1 MSQPQGPAPD
11 GPLRLWGQALAAAA
25 AGIVAMGVVA
35 AIGLQAAGAGDLP
48 GYAFPHVVA
57 AAVTVAAG
65 GTVALTG
72 NAGDIAQAHAALDA
86 VPLSVTLAGALAT
99 AAVFLRPLRHRA
111 VATGREL
118 LARIARTAV
127 CWLVFLL
134 LVALAAHHTFT
145 ISVGNDLADRIGA
158 EIGATP
164 TVGFGADVPATLATG
179 LLWLLA
185 LLALA
190 FLVSRRAPLPS
201 PLLRPATSLRPP
213 AFAMALVLLTYV
225 AVALITAVVVLI
237 TKGHPAQT
245 VAVVFL
251 GLPNLA
257 WLALGI
263 GTGGAWSGHVDKA
276 IGLPVPQVL
285 DHILRTRHGQ
295 RTLDLG
301 AVVAQDARGWLLVA
315 LAAVVLLTAAFLAAV
330 RSPATTPLWR
340 HATTMAAALAITL
353 LAVGLLT
360 RILAHYGLSLFG
372 VGDLGGNLGG
382 EVVLLP
388 QLPRLFLAG
397 AASGLV
403 TGAAGSL
410 AARRVRHRGEVGE
423 RRPPA

>member
-1 MSQPQGPAPD
+1 M
-11 GPLRLWGQALAAAA
+11 
-25 AGIVAMGVVA
+25 
-35 AIGLQAAGAGDLP
+35 
-48 GYAFPHVVA
+48 
-57 AAVTVAAG
+57 
-65 GTVALTG
+65 
-72 NAGDIAQAHAALDA
+72 
-86 VPLSVTLAGALAT
+86 TLAGALAT

-118 LARIARTAV
+118 LARLARTTV
-127 CWLVFLL
+127 CWLLL
-134 LVALAAHHTFT
+134 LLCVALAAHHTFT

-164 TVGFGADVPATLATG
+164 TVGFGADVPATLGTG
-179 LLWLLA
+179 LLWVLA
-185 LLALA
+185 LLALT
-190 FLVSRRAPLPS
+190 FLVSRRAPLSS
-201 PLLRPATSLRPP
+201 PLLRLATALRPP
-213 AFAMALVLLTYV
+213 AFAMALALLTYV
-225 AVALITAVVVLI
+225 AVGLITAVVVLI
-237 TKGHPAQT
+237 TEGHPAQT

-285 DHILRTRHGQ
+285 DDILRTRHGQ

-301 AVVAQDARGWLLVA
+301 AVVARDARGWLLVA

-330 RSPATTPLWR
+330 RSPATTPTWR
-340 HATTMAAALAITL
+340 HATKMAVALALTL

-360 RILAHYGLSLFG
+360 RILARYGLSLIG
-372 VGDLGGNLGG
+372 IGNLGGNLGG

-388 QLPRLFLAG
+388 QLPRLLLAG

-403 TGAAGSL
+403 TGGVGSL
-410 AARRVRHRGEVGE
+410 LARRVRHRGEVGE
-423 RRPPA
+423 QRPPA